1 MSSRNNS
8 GKIYR
13 FDSGLVFH
21 YFEARVNCGMEHLQG
36 WYFKEG
42 EEFAFTITSRDPLIY
57 ASEDSL
63 REFQKVQRV
72 IPSWISRGEFERL
85 LPHLQ
90 RILTTKD
97 PKNIDIL
104 PTI

>member
-13 FDSGLVFH
+13 FDSGLVLH

-57 ASEDSL
+57 VSDNSL
-63 REFQKVQRV
+63 CEFQRIQRV
-72 IPSWISRGEFERL
+72 IPSWISRREFERL
-85 LPHLQ
+85 PYDLK

-104 PTI
+104 